1 MAGHKAAATVHVI
14 GQVRLRQR
22 GPKSAWHARYMTP
35 AGRKEESL
43 KVTNLLVLPDF
54 ELADKS
60 LFYNELL
67 VDLNLLNGAFWRYM
81 PDFCPTSFLHMSY
94 NIL

>member
-1 MAGHKAAATVHVI
+1 MAGRKAAATVHVI

-43 KVTNLLVLPDF
+43 KVTNLKVAMRKARQISD
-54 ELADKS
+54 
-60 LFYNELL
+60 
-67 VDLNLLNGAFWRYM
+67 
-81 PDFCPTSFLHMSY
+81 
-94 NIL
+94 